1 MLSMPSWNV
10 HTAHVERL
18 LREHAA
24 DELGIHDVNAFLF
37 GNFVPDIYVG
47 YMVRPIT
54 RTIAYRETHFADPSF
69 VPEARFWE
77 FWERY
82 GLPSADGAG
91 RVSDVT
97 LGAWCHLVADNGYN
111 HWVNAFRTEHHI
123 PSGNAT
129 RVLKQDDFALFGRT
143 LDISMLCR
151 VDDELMAQ
159 AVAFPQYRI
168 AEGDAHRAV
177 EVSDDIVRENQA
189 RYLSTAPR
197 YRMLTAGLFA
207 HMSNDVHERLERGL
221 LAYARDGA
229 SAPELAALPE
239 FYRR

>member
-1 MLSMPSWNV
+1 MPSWNV

-54 RTIAYRETHFADPSF
+54 RTIEYRETHFADPTF

-77 FWERY
+77 FWGRY
-82 GLPSADGAG
+82 GLPSADDAG
-91 RVSDVT
+91 HVSDVT

-111 HWVNAFRTEHHI
+111 HWVNAFRKKRHI
-123 PSGNAT
+123 PSGNTT

-151 VDDELMAQ
+151 VDDELITQ
-159 AVAFPQYRI
+159 ARAFPQYRI
-168 AEGDAHRAV
+168 AAGDVHRAV
-177 EVSDDIVRENQA
+177 DVSDAIVRENQE
-189 RYLSTAPR
+189 RYLSASPH
-197 YRMLTAGLFA
+197 YHLLTAGLFEHMA
-207 HMSNDVHERLERGL
+207 HDVHERLERGL
-221 LAYARDGA
+221 LAYAREGA

-239 FYRR
+239 FYLR